1 MKTEKIKI
9 ELRVLF
15 VVCLFILFT
24 IIFAMTCKPKTVEIE
39 QTQLKPNERLC
50 EILDENRETVM
61 YFVGHINYV
70 ETETY
75 VQITKINDNGNTDT
89 VIILPSGMI
98 RFFNVPQ
105 EVVEK

>member
-9 ELRVLF
+9 ELKVLI
-15 VVCLFILFT
+15 VIFILVGLVV
-24 IIFAMTCKPKTVEIE
+24 IFVNTCKPKPVAIE

-75 VQITKINDNGNTDT
+75 VQIKKINDNGNTDT